1 MHTIPRQSQDW
12 NIHDE
17 FFQFTRGRFVIDEK
31 EQLSKRH
38 VRFNMNELA
47 QEAAKAVGAKYCINV
62 EKCADGMFNKAYI
75 FTLDN
80 DKQVIGKVPNPNA
93 GIPHYTTASEVATL
107 DFMRNVLKTPTPKV
121 YSWNSRKD
129 KGNNVGAEY
138 IIMEKFDG
146 VQLGQVWPSLDPSDK
161 MKIFLQIFDYQRVW
175 TQKKFNAFG
184 SLYYRDDLG
193 ESIRRPLADEEG
205 TQINELD
212 RFAIGPAT
220 GREWSDDGRS
230 SLTCDRGPSVGHREK
245 LAIES
250 RICAPKQLAMLYG
263 PGLYRPTQEKRLDAV
278 QCYLKLVSILL
289 PSDPSLASGHI
300 WHDDLHSENI
310 FVSPKNPTEVV
321 GIIDW
326 QSTQISPLFDHC
338 MDPAF
343 LEYDGSPI
351 GDSLKR
357 PELPENMK
365 QLSESEKNDTIKQ
378 YLNKS
383 VMVAWRMLV
392 KNKNPSQYA
401 AMMFENTTKGY
412 LLLLSRRLYE
422 LGEPQFRALSL
433 DLQKEWLKSNANEE
447 QKFPLSFSPEQEIE
461 INADRELS
469 ALSSEVMKSI
479 QQRLG
484 RIWPDKALAEHD
496 DYQQLKPLLAQIKEE
511 LASELVKAPEEK
523 AEFEKFWPFD

>member
-12 NIHDE
+12 NLHDE
-17 FFQFTRGRFVIDEK
+17 FFQFTRGCFVIDEK

-38 VRFNMNELA
+38 VRFNMDELA
-47 QEAAKAVGAKYCINV
+47 QEAAKAVDAKYCIKV

-75 FTLDN
+75 FTHDN

-107 DFMRNVLKTPTPKV
+107 DFMRNVLKTPAPK
-121 YSWNSRKD
+121 
-129 KGNNVGAEY
+129 
-138 IIMEKFDG
+138 
-146 VQLGQVWPSLDPSDK
+146 LGKVWPSLDPSDK

-230 SLTCDRGPSVGHREK
+230 SLTCDRGPRKSLLEYRIAVGHREK

-263 PGLYRPTQEKRLDAV
+263 PGLYQPTQEKRLDAV
-278 QCYLKLVSILL
+278 QSYLKLVSILL

-351 GDSLKR
+351 GDSLKL

-392 KNKNPSQYA
+392 KNKIPSQYA

-422 LGEPQFRALSL
+422 LGELQFRALSL
-433 DLQKEWLKSNANEE
+433 DLQKEWLESNTNEE

-496 DYQQLKPLLAQIKEE
+496 DYQQLKSLLAQIKEE
-511 LASELVKAPEEK
+511 LASELVKAPK
-523 AEFEKFWPFD
+523 KRQNSKNFGLSTDASLGPLGHDRFVI